1 MEQQKLTELLSE
13 MTLDEKIDQLL
24 QLAAAF
30 IQIKQ
35 KRKQVRWAT

>member
-30 IQIKQ
+30 Y
-35 KRKQVRWAT
+35 

>member
-30 IQIKQ
+30 YSDKAEE
-35 KRKQVRWAT
+35 KTGPMGN

>member
-13 MTLDEKIDQLL
+13 MTLDEKISCCNWQRL
-24 QLAAAF
+24 F